1 MSEFPD
7 YKEAQLALMFNM
19 PMTTDGKILG
29 EYYFDKCKNI
39 FEKFAIEF
47 DEESDELGEIIE
59 DENEFFDEFFEK
71 FDKKKQFTVI
81 SKSTRLQERLTD
93 AYIELSFNDY
103 DAAIENL
110 NHALAIQNLSC
121 NEKSQICNAFA
132 CCYYNLDK
140 KELCYH
146 ALMQSFEFEEDN
158 IDCLCLMLAYAEKYE
173 QKSPFNFCLDKL
185 EQCSFDNELD
195 AFKIVANLN
204 EGKRFATALE
214 VVDKLLRKKPFD
226 YNFNKYRGILYFNM
240 GEKTRARNIFLHQ
253 LRLFGDL
260 CDARYYLFFIKSFAE
275 EDFLSI
281 ERLSNNWSKLT

>member
-1 MSEFPD
+1 MKQTKKIDFPNTSKLFDKLTSSCIEDEKFAEAIFYVKKSIDICKNKSDKKQYFIRLAGLYLKLGNVKYSNETLFELLSEFPD

-103 DAAIENL
+103 DAAIESL

-185 EQCSFDNELD
+185 EQCSFD
-195 AFKIVANLN
+195 
-204 EGKRFATALE
+204 
-214 VVDKLLRKKPFD
+214 
-226 YNFNKYRGILYFNM
+226 
-240 GEKTRARNIFLHQ
+240 
-253 LRLFGDL
+253 
-260 CDARYYLFFIKSFAE
+260 
-275 EDFLSI
+275 
-281 ERLSNNWSKLT
+281 